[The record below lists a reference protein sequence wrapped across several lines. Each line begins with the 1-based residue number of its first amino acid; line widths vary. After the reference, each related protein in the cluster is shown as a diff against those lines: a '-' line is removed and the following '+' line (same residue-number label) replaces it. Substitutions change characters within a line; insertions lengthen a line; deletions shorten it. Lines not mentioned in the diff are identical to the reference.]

1 MFFVLF
7 FSLPR
12 FWEFKVLYTV
22 GFELK
27 FVSFYYFEVFLR
39 SVVLFADY
47 IFITLY
53 IIFAEK
59 MFFIVIVIVI
69 ECTRNV
75 QQIPTYIQKMY

>member
-1 MFFVLF
+1 MY
-7 FSLPR
+7 P
-12 FWEFKVLYTV
+12 V

-75 QQIPTYIQKMY
+75 QQIPTYIQKMHKLYKICGTKNGFWA

>member
-1 MFFVLF
+1 MY
-7 FSLPR
+7 P
-12 FWEFKVLYTV
+12 V

-59 MFFIVIVIVI
+59 MFFIVTVIVI